1 MKLKLDNKV
10 ILITGAG
17 KGIGKEILN
26 KLLKE
31 KNIIYAV
38 TRSVK
43 DFKKIKKRKNLFL
56 LHGDITKKEI
66 IYKIFD
72 LAKKNKHIINCLVN
86 NAGIRQRKNFNLL
99 TESDLKLI
107 FENNFFS
114 IFNATKEFVKQFK
127 FKKNFGSIVNI
138 SSIVGELGF
147 KELSGYAATKSA
159 TNGFTKSL
167 SDELPRKK
175 IRVNSIAPGFI
186 KSSYYNNFKK
196 NKKILYKWTL
206 SRIPLG
212 KWGENTDVADLTLF
226 LLSENSKYIN
236 GQIIK
241 VDGGWTST

>member
-1 MKLKLDNKV
+1 MKLRLDNKI

-31 KNIIYAV
+31 KNVIYAV
-38 TRSVK
+38 TRSIK

-56 LHGDITKKEI
+56 LYGDITKKEI
-66 IYKIFD
+66 VYKIFD

-86 NAGIRQRKNFNLL
+86 NAGIRQRKSFDLL

-114 IFNATKEFVKQFK
+114 IFTFTKEFVKQFK

-159 TNGFTKSL
+159 INGFTKSL
-167 SDELPRKK
+167 SDELPMKK

-196 NKKILYKWTL
+196 NKKTLYKWTL
-206 SRIPLG
+206 SRIPFG
-212 KWGENTDVADLTLF
+212 KWGENIDIADLTIF

>member
-1 MKLKLDNKV
+1 MKLKLENKI

-31 KNIIYAV
+31 KNVIYAV
-38 TRSVK
+38 TRSIK

-56 LHGDITKKEI
+56 LHGDITKKDI

-86 NAGIRQRKNFNLL
+86 NAGIRQRKSFDLL

-114 IFNATKEFVKQFK
+114 IFTFTKEFVKQFK

-159 TNGFTKSL
+159 INGFTKSL
-167 SDELPRKK
+167 SDELPMKK

-196 NKKILYKWTL
+196 NKKTLYKWTL

-212 KWGENTDVADLTLF
+212 KWGENIDIADLTIF
-226 LLSENSKYIN
+226 LLSENSRYIN

-241 VDGGWTST
+241 VDGGWTSA

>member
-1 MKLKLDNKV
+1 MKLKLNNKI
-10 ILITGAG
+10 ILITGVG
-17 KGIGKEILN
+17 KGIGKEILY

-38 TRSVK
+38 TRNIN
-43 DFKKIKKRKNLFL
+43 DLKKLKKRKNLFL
-56 LHGDITKKEI
+56 FYGDITKKEI
-66 IYKIFD
+66 IDNIFN

-86 NAGIRQRKNFNLL
+86 NAGMRQRKSFNFL
-99 TESDLKLI
+99 TESDLKFI
-107 FENNFFS
+107 FENNYFS
-114 IFNATKEFVKQFK
+114 VFNLTKKFVKQFK

-159 TNGFTKSL
+159 INGFTKSL
-167 SDELPRKK
+167 SDELPKKK

-196 NKKILYKWTL
+196 NKKSLYKWTL
-206 SRIPLG
+206 SRIPIA
-212 KWGENTDVADLTLF
+212 KWGENADVADLTIF

-241 VDGGWTST
+241 VDGGWSST

>member
-1 MKLKLDNKV
+1 MKLKLENKI

-31 KNIIYAV
+31 KNVIYAV
-38 TRSVK
+38 TRSIK

-56 LHGDITKKEI
+56 LYGDITKKEI
-66 IYKIFD
+66 VYKIFD

-86 NAGIRQRKNFNLL
+86 NAGIRQRKSFDLL

-114 IFNATKEFVKQFK
+114 IFNFTKEFVKQFK

-159 TNGFTKSL
+159 INGFTKSL

-196 NKKILYKWTL
+196 NKKTLYKWTL

-212 KWGENTDVADLTLF
+212 KWGENIDIADLTIF
-226 LLSENSKYIN
+226 LLSENSRYIN

-241 VDGGWTST
+241 VDGGWTSA